1 MRVLL
6 FAATL
11 VFAGLGACGGSASTG
26 VQLTMTFDSTVSDEA
41 LASVTTLVIRATGD
55 DPEAFPVTLG
65 RSALRTES
73 IVYRPAS
80 STKLLG
86 VAVDASAA
94 DARRVASGS
103 TDPVSIAA
111 GATTT
116 LSVTLS
122 ADANVDA
129 GTDSGTP
136 ALGDSS
142 TPALPPAFVA
152 VTEVA
157 AGQSVPLTVAPPPGT
172 IAGTLLLAMVTV
184 RGATVNVISIG
195 APGGWNSLTTASD
208 SSGTSAAAAW
218 FWRVAVA
225 NEQSQSYVFTR
236 TSDAP
241 AVVAVASY
249 TGVLANNP
257 FDLIFPKALPSNGSL
272 YTYNKT
278 TTFDHE
284 LVVVEAAVPDD
295 LFRAWDS
302 PNSYTT
308 RESSGI
314 LVADAPKLLAG
325 LVPGVTLP
333 TTPSTSRAFT
343 LVTSLRAE

>member
-1 MRVLL
+1 M
-6 FAATL
+6 
-11 VFAGLGACGGSASTG
+11 
-26 VQLTMTFDSTVSDEA
+26 
-41 LASVTTLVIRATGD
+41 
-55 DPEAFPVTLG
+55 
-65 RSALRTES
+65 
-73 IVYRPAS
+73 
-80 STKLLG
+80 
-86 VAVDASAA
+86 
-94 DARRVASGS
+94 ASGS

-129 GTDSGTP
+129 GTDIGTP

-172 IAGTLLLAMVTV
+172 VAGTLLLAMVTV
-184 RGATVNVISIG
+184 RSATVNVISIG
-195 APGGWNSLTTASD
+195 APSGRNSLTTASD
-208 SSGTSAAAAW
+208 SSVTSAAAAW
-218 FWRVAVA
+218 FWRIAVA

-249 TGVLANNP
+249 TGVLAETP
-257 FDLIFPKALPSNGSL
+257 FDLIAPRALPESGGGGV
-272 YTYNKT
+272 YTGDKT
-278 TTFDHE
+278 TLFDRE
-284 LVVVEAAVPDD
+284 LVLVEAAVPDD
-295 LFRAWDS
+295 LCRAWGS
-302 PNSYTT
+302 PTPYTT

-314 LVADAPKLLAG
+314 FVADAPKLIHG
-325 LVPGVTLP
+325 LVPGVGLP
-333 TTPSTSRAFT
+333 TATSTSRAFT